1 MKLFLSRELQ
11 LEESVPFFLQP
22 ATLAQRRA
30 LIVSLTLLTSF
41 GWGCAGSKA
50 PNSNSNA
57 VSNTKSSTN
66 GNANAEVRPSS
77 SQSATIDI
85 KEPERYSAALTIS
98 IQGASEVPASMAT
111 QQFGY
116 AKLGTDRRWT
126 FTLPAPLGRT
136 VYLEKSG
143 LKYLILLD
151 RKQYVELAPDAL
163 GFQMSREL
171 TPGAIAERL
180 KPRVQFEQLGLEPIN
195 ARTAMKYRLTSASD
209 ASTQIDGVI
218 FVDQETGLLLRS
230 ELNTAVPSGEKSRV
244 IVEARDLQ
252 LNPDR
257 SEFDVPAGMKK
268 VPPQEAKQ
276 QIEGFVSA
284 IGYFAKTLQPN
295 QAKMK
300 PPATAN
306 ANSSTAQN
314 SSRSRKR

>member
-1 MKLFLSRELQ
+1 VKLIRSREIQ
-11 LEESVPFFLQP
+11 FEEFVPFFLQP
-22 ATLAQRRA
+22 PKSARRRA
-30 LIVSLTLLTSF
+30 LIVPLTLLISF
-41 GWGCAGSKA
+41 VWGCAGRGA

-57 VSNTKSSTN
+57 VSNTKPSTD
-66 GNANAEVRPSS
+66 GNANAETRPSS
-77 SQSATIDI
+77 SQPAAIDI
-85 KEPERYSAALTIS
+85 KEPERYGAAMTIS
-98 IQGASEVPASMAT
+98 IQGASGAPASMAT

-116 AKLGTDRRWT
+116 AKLGADRRWA

-151 RKQYVELAPDAL
+151 RKQYVELAPDPL
-163 GFQMSREL
+163 GFQMSKEL
-171 TPGAIAERL
+171 TLGAIAERL

-195 ARTAMKYRLTSASD
+195 ARTAMKYRLTSATD
-209 ASTQIDGVI
+209 ASTRIDGVI

-230 ELNTAVPSGEKSRV
+230 ELNTASPSGEKSRV

-268 VPPQEAKQ
+268 VSPQEAKQ

-284 IGYFAKTLQPN
+284 IGSVVSGRWSVAGG
-295 QAKMK
+295 
-300 PPATAN
+300 
-306 ANSSTAQN
+306 
-314 SSRSRKR
+314 R

>member
-1 MKLFLSRELQ
+1 MKVLLSREIQ
-11 LEESVPFFLQP
+11 FEEFVPFFLQSP
-22 ATLAQRRA
+22 KSARRRA
-30 LIVSLTLLTSF
+30 VIVSLTLLISF
-41 GWGCAGSKA
+41 VWGCAGPGA

-57 VSNTKSSTN
+57 VSNTKPSTN
-66 GNANAEVRPSS
+66 GNTSAETRPSS
-77 SQSATIDI
+77 SQSAAIDI
-85 KEPERYSAALTIS
+85 KEPERYGAALTIS
-98 IQGASEVPASMAT
+98 IQRASGAPASMAT

-116 AKLGTDRRWT
+116 AKLGADRRWA

-151 RKQYVELAPDAL
+151 RKQYVELTPDAL
-163 GFQMSREL
+163 GFQMSKEL
-171 TPGAIAERL
+171 TLGAIAERL

-195 ARTAMKYRLTSASD
+195 ARTAMKYRLTSATD

-230 ELNTAVPSGEKSRV
+230 EVNTAVTSGEKSRV

-268 VPPQEAKQ
+268 VSPQEAKQ
-276 QIEGFVSA
+276 QIEGFVGA
-284 IGYFAKTLQPN
+284 IGYFAETLQP
-295 QAKMK
+295 
-300 PPATAN
+300 
-306 ANSSTAQN
+306 
-314 SSRSRKR
+314 KR

>member
-1 MKLFLSRELQ
+1 MKLLLSRDIQ
-11 LEESVPFFLQP
+11 FEESVPFSLKP
-22 ATLAQRRA
+22 AKSAHRRA
-30 LIVSLTLLTSF
+30 LIVLLILLMSLV
-41 GWGCAGSKA
+41 WGCAGSKA
-50 PNSNSNA
+50 PNSNSNVA
-57 VSNTKSSTN
+57 SNTKASAN
-66 GNANAEVRPSS
+66 GNAETRPSS
-77 SQSATIDI
+77 SQSAAIDTR
-85 KEPERYSAALTIS
+85 EPERYSAALTIS
-98 IQGASEVPASMAT
+98 IQGASGVPASMAT

-116 AKLGTDRRWT
+116 AKLGADRRWA

-151 RKQYVELAPDAL
+151 RKQYVELAPEAL
-163 GFQMSREL
+163 GFQMSKDL
-171 TPGAIAERL
+171 TPGTIAERL

-209 ASTQIDGVI
+209 VSTQIDGVI

-230 ELNTAVPSGEKSRV
+230 ELNTAVPSGEKWRV

-284 IGYFAKTLQPN
+284 IGYFAETLQPN
-295 QAKMK
+295 QARMK
-300 PPATAN
+300 PPVTAN
-306 ANSSTAQN
+306 ANSSTGQN